1 MLARQAKITEY
12 NALMPYFLQE
22 LPTKLVEFA
31 YNSIQLSDTID
42 KWYDYVRK
50 IGIQWNNMN
59 QLLQGRGITIKTPTV
74 KDPDTMNV
82 DQVQLSKNQRI
93 EYLKEGK
100 CFNCGRK
107 RHIS

>member
-1 MLARQAKITEY
+1 M
-12 NALMPYFLQE
+12 
-22 LPTKLVEFA
+22 
-31 YNSIQLSDTID
+31 D

-59 QLLQGRGITIKTPTV
+59 QLLQRRGITVKSPTV
-74 KDPDTMNV
+74 KDPDAMDV
-82 DQVQLSKNQRI
+82 DRVQLSKNQRT

-107 RHIS
+107 GHIS